1 MRCTHCGAMIPDD
14 MLYCPECEMEV
25 QIVPDYN
32 PLEDVLAREVKGSIE
47 DATRQIRTDDIRRI
61 RRGESQEYSNST
73 RVLSQGEM
81 DEIRTRRNASMRQGQ
96 QPRRT
101 SSGSARQ
108 TGRMSSGPVRQTG
121 RMSTGSVPQ
130 TGRMSTGSV
139 RQNTGSVRQN
149 RSEAEEKRRQ
159 QIARKKRLA
168 KKRRKRALIILL
180 SFVIL
185 AGVSGFVLYQNSYEG
200 QMGKGNQ
207 ALQSGEYT
215 AAENYFNNAI
225 SKNGKKAEA
234 YTGLSKIYIQQD
246 DLDKAEAVFLTAIS
260 SQPSN
265 VELYKAAIDFYVDTK
280 QLVKV
285 SELLDD
291 CEDDDVLLGVQ
302 SYISK
307 APEFSLEEGTY
318 SEVQEVSLN
327 SSGQT
332 VYYTT
337 DGSEPDTSSTEYT
350 EPILLKEGE
359 TTIKAVSINKKKI
372 PSLTV
377 SKVYTIDI
385 PVADAPAVTPSTGQY
400 DTATQI
406 TINIPEG
413 YKAYYTI
420 DGTNPTDASTLYEGP
435 IDMPPGQTMFSAV
448 LVNKQGKYTQV
459 TKRNYV
465 LELAD

>member
-61 RRGESQEYSNST
+61 RRGESPQYSNST

-81 DEIRTRRNASMRQGQ
+81 DEIRTRRNASMRQQ
-96 QPRRT
+96 QARRS
-101 SSGSARQ
+101 SSGPIRQ
-108 TGRMSSGPVRQTG
+108 TGRMSAGPIRQTDRVSAGSVRQTG
-121 RMSTGSVPQ
+121 RMSAD
-130 TGRMSTGSV
+130 SV
-139 RQNTGSVRQN
+139 RQNTGSMRQG
-149 RSEAEEKRRQ
+149 RSEAEEKKRQ

-180 SFVIL
+180 SFAIL
-185 AGVSGFVLYQNSYEG
+185 AGASGFVMYQNSYAG
-200 QMGKGNQ
+200 QMSKGNQ

-215 AAENYFNNAI
+215 AAENHFNKAI
-225 SKNGKKAEA
+225 SKNNKKAEA

-246 DLDKAEAVFLTAIS
+246 DLDNAEAVFLSAINA
-260 SQPSN
+260 QPSN
-265 VELYKAAIDFYVDTK
+265 VELYKAAIRFYVDTK
-280 QLVKV
+280 QLIKV

-291 CEDDDVLLGVQ
+291 CEDDAVLLGVE

-327 SSGQT
+327 FTGEKI
-332 VYYTT
+332 YYTT

-359 TTIKAVSINKKKI
+359 TTIKAVSVNKKKI
-372 PSLTV
+372 PSLTA
-377 SKVYTIDI
+377 SRVYTIDI

-400 DTATQI
+400 DVSTQI
-406 TINIPEG
+406 TINIPDG
-413 YKAYYTI
+413 YKAYYTT
-420 DGTNPTDASTLYEGP
+420 DGTNPTDTSTLYEGP
-435 IDMPPGQTMFSAV
+435 IDMPAGQTMFSAV